1 VDGGHHPGERVQ
13 LARAVQQFEIG
24 VVVGE
29 TAIYAYLLAITILG
43 LDIVYAIVDPRVK
56 VVGSQGIG

>member
-13 LARAVQQFEIG
+13 LARAGKQFEIR
-24 VVVGE
+24 VVGE

-43 LDIVYAIVDPRVK
+43 LDIVYAIVDPWVK
-56 VVGSQGIG
+56 VVGSRGIG